1 MESKTVD
8 GFAAR
13 RVVIRRPPATVPA
26 QRHSHH
32 TFTAPT
38 ALQPGRRWW
47 RPLLFPVLLLL
58 CICASFLVQSLPIG
72 MSIIAIYGVA
82 AWAKRLSSRL
92 SFMLAFLSLATVVA
106 LLVIRQNVD
115 LAGNFATYTFLLL
128 VVGIVSS
135 ILESRVNIKHKRSKI
150 YR

>member
-1 MESKTVD
+1 MEPKTVD

-13 RVVIRRPPATVPA
+13 RGVRRVVMPVRQHSRR
-26 QRHSHH
+26 
-32 TFTAPT
+32 TFTAP
-38 ALQPGRRWW
+38 AVLQPRRRRWQ
-47 RPLLFPVLLLL
+47 PLIFPVLLLL
-58 CICASFLVQSLPIG
+58 CICGSFLVQSLPIG
-72 MSIIAIYGVA
+72 MAIIAIYGVVV
-82 AWAKRLSSRL
+82 WAKRLSSRL

-106 LLVIRQNVD
+106 LLAIRQNVD

-135 ILESRVNIKHKRSKI
+135 ILESHVNIKHKRSRI